1 MSPDKY
7 ENPGEGGAERVL
19 VRPEGL
25 VMGVWRGG
33 GAVGTGVGGAGAT
46 DVGVGSVVIG
56 ADGKEDGG
64 SGVREDDGL
73 AADGGVGKPKAA
85 RRFV

>member
-1 MSPDKY
+1 
-7 ENPGEGGAERVL
+7 
-19 VRPEGL
+19 
-25 VMGVWRGG
+25 MGVWRGG
-33 GAVGTGVGGAGAT
+33 GAVGTGMGGAGAT
-46 DVGVGSVVIG
+46 GVGVGSVAMG
-56 ADGKEDGG
+56 TDGKEDGG

>member
-1 MSPDKY
+1 M
-7 ENPGEGGAERVL
+7 
-19 VRPEGL
+19 
-25 VMGVWRGG
+25 
-33 GAVGTGVGGAGAT
+33 GGAGAT
-46 DVGVGSVVIG
+46 DVGVGSVAIG

-85 RRFV
+85 CRFV

>member
-7 ENPGEGGAERVL
+7 ENPGEGGAERAL
-19 VRPEGL
+19 DCPEGL

-33 GAVGTGVGGAGAT
+33 GAVGTGVSGAGAT
-46 DVGVGSVVIG
+46 NVGVGSVAIG

>member
-7 ENPGEGGAERVL
+7 ENPGEGGAEWAL

-46 DVGVGSVVIG
+46 DVGVGSVAIG

>member
-7 ENPGEGGAERVL
+7 ENPGEGGAERAL
-19 VRPEGL
+19 DCPEGL

>member
-7 ENPGEGGAERVL
+7 ENPGKGGAERAL
-19 VRPEGL
+19 DRPEGL

-46 DVGVGSVVIG
+46 DVGVGSVAIG